1 MVTRS
6 LRALAVT
13 AGILS
18 APFAPAPAMAQS
30 ARTDAG
36 PYLAARAAAA
46 AQDYEAAADWF
57 ETALGADP
65 RNPALLEGAIG
76 GLLASGE
83 AEAAMP
89 LAERLRETGAPS
101 PVANM
106 LLQIDAAKRGDW
118 DEIFDLLEAGHG
130 VGPLADGLT
139 RAWARLGQGRM
150 DQALSAFDEVIETP
164 GLSGFGLYHKA
175 LALAVAGDLSAAE
188 AILAAA
194 PENGLPLSRQVV
206 TAHARILGRLDRHEE
221 ALALLDRVGRGDA
234 ILGALRTRLAQDPD
248 ATLDDVTTAV
258 EGLSDLYVSVA
269 GALGNETPGAFAL
282 LYARAALALDP
293 DRVEALLVTAQL
305 LERAGRM
312 DLAQQAYAEVPE
324 DHPAHVTAELGRAAA
339 LRRAGEPGRAL
350 EVLEQLSRAAPELA
364 EVQVAIGDLQRAR
377 GDVAAAEAAY
387 SAALDLAGED
397 AAWWLYYMRGI
408 ARHEQDDWPGA
419 EADFR
424 AALEIDPDRAE
435 VLNFLGYSLVE
446 RGEALDEALDMI
458 ERAVRSQPD
467 NGAIVDS
474 LGWAQFKLGRY
485 EEAVG
490 HLERAAELEPVDPVV
505 NDHLGDGYWAVGRQT
520 EARFQWQR
528 ALSFE
533 PAPEEASRIRAK
545 LEKGLDAVIAAEGG
559 VPLRQVAGG
568 Q

>member
-13 AGILS
+13 AGLLS
-18 APFAPAPAMAQS
+18 APLAPAFAVAQS
-30 ARTDAG
+30 AGTDAG
-36 PYLAARAAAA
+36 PYLAARVAAA

-57 ETALGADP
+57 QTALGADP

-83 AEAAMP
+83 AEAAVP

-106 LLQIDAAKRGDW
+106 VLQIDAAKRGDW
-118 DEIFDLLEAGHG
+118 NAIFDLMEADRGI
-130 VGPLADGLT
+130 GPLADGLT

-150 DQALSAFDEVIETP
+150 DQALSAFDEVIETR
-164 GLSGFGLYHKA
+164 GLRGFGLYHKA
-175 LALAVAGDLSAAE
+175 MALSVAGDLSAAE
-188 AILAAA
+188 AILASA
-194 PENGLPLSRQVV
+194 PGNGLPLSRQVV

-234 ILGALRTRLAQDPD
+234 VLEALRQRIAQEPD
-248 ATLDDVTTAV
+248 AAYDEVTSAV

-269 GALGNETPGAFAL
+269 GALGSEAPGAFAL
-282 LYARAALALDP
+282 LYSRAALALDP
-293 DRVEALLVTAQL
+293 DRVEALLVTATL
-305 LERAGRM
+305 LERAGRL
-312 DLAQQAYAEVPE
+312 DLAQEAYAEVPE
-324 DHPAHVTAELGRAAA
+324 DHPAHVTAELGRAAV
-339 LRRAGEPGRAL
+339 LRRAGETARAL
-350 EVLEQLSRAAPELA
+350 EVLEQLSRTAPDLA
-364 EVQVAIGDLQRAR
+364 EVHVAIGDLQRAR
-377 GDVAAAEAAY
+377 EDAAAAEAAY
-387 SAALDLAGED
+387 SAALELAGEE

-408 ARHEQDDWPGA
+408 ARHERNDWPGA

-490 HLERAAELEPVDPVV
+490 HLERAAELEPVDPIV

-528 ALSFE
+528 ALSFD
-533 PAPEEASRIRAK
+533 PTPEEALRIRKK
-545 LEKGLDAVIAAEGG
+545 LEQGLDAVISAEGG
-559 VPLRQVAGG
+559 VPLRQVARGE
-568 Q
+568 